1 MVWYFSIQ
9 NKLPAPKGKSIQTRE
24 KGQDSLVTYEPIDL
38 KTREEIERD
47 ICNWF
52 PICVC
57 FVVANGTITSLTCS
71 LFLDEGQIDS
81 ILMSSYFQM
90 AMKELVNISTKQ
102 KIVYL
107 FT

>member
-1 MVWYFSIQ
+1 M
-9 NKLPAPKGKSIQTRE
+9 
-24 KGQDSLVTYEPIDL
+24 TYEPIDL

-57 FVVANGTITSLTCS
+57 FVVANGTITSDITDLLIIS
-71 LFLDEGQIDS
+71 YEGQIDS